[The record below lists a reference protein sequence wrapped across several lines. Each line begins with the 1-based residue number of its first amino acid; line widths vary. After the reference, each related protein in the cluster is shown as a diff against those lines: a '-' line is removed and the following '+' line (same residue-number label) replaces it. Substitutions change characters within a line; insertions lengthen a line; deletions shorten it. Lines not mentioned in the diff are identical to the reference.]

1 MRRSTHVQPQSGSR
15 HRAAP
20 GDRSRQERAAA
31 QQPAPSV
38 YPIEAEDAY
47 LTGASR
53 SLQRRVL
60 GLNVVSP
67 VNSVQPGEPG
77 GQAQPHPEQI
87 AGQHAT
93 GSHTGRGTAPEEPLT
108 RSRRRDT

>member
-1 MRRSTHVQPQSGSR
+1 MTRSTQVQPQSGSH

-20 GDRSRQERAAA
+20 GEGSHEAEA

-38 YPIEAEDAY
+38 HPIEAEDAY

-60 GLNVVSP
+60 GLNVA
-67 VNSVQPGEPG
+67 NSMNGTRGGEPG
-77 GQAQPHPEQI
+77 SQAQPHPEQV

-93 GSHTGRGTAPEEPLT
+93 GSHTGGSPGRKKQ
-108 RSRRRDT
+108 

>member
-1 MRRSTHVQPQSGSR
+1 MPRSDKVQPQPGSR

-20 GDRSRQERAAA
+20 EERSQENRASE

-38 YPIEAEDAY
+38 HPVEAEDAY

-60 GLNVVSP
+60 GLNVADPMSDARA
-67 VNSVQPGEPG
+67 GEPG
-77 GQAQPHPEQI
+77 GQAQPHPEQV

-93 GSHTGRGTAPEEPLT
+93 GSNTGGSAP
-108 RSRRRDT
+108 RKKR

>member
-1 MRRSTHVQPQSGSR
+1 
-15 HRAAP
+15 
-20 GDRSRQERAAA
+20 
-31 QQPAPSV
+31 V

-60 GLNVVSP
+60 GLNVASP
-67 VNSVQPGEPG
+67 MSSALAGEPG
-77 GQAQPHPEQI
+77 SQAQPHPEQV

-93 GSHTGRGTAPEEPLT
+93 GSHTGGSPGRTK
-108 RSRRRDT
+108 R

>member
-1 MRRSTHVQPQSGSR
+1 MSGSDKVQPQSGSR
-15 HRAAP
+15 HRPAP
-20 GDRSRQERAAA
+20 GEPAHEDQAAE

-38 YPIEAEDAY
+38 HLIEGEDAY

-60 GLNVVSP
+60 GLNVANP
-67 VNSVQPGEPG
+67 MDEAQAGEPG
-77 GQAQPHPEQI
+77 GQAQPHPEQV

-93 GSHTGRGTAPEEPLT
+93 GSNTGSGGRAKK
-108 RSRRRDT
+108 S

>member
-1 MRRSTHVQPQSGSR
+1 MPRSAKVQPQSGSR

-20 GDRSRQERAAA
+20 GERSHEEQASA
-31 QQPAPSV
+31 QQPASSV
-38 YPIEAEDAY
+38 HPIEAEDAY

-60 GLNVVSP
+60 GLNVASP
-67 VNSVQPGEPG
+67 MNSAGPGEPG
-77 GQAQPHPEQI
+77 GQAQPHPEQV

-93 GSHTGRGTAPEEPLT
+93 GSNTGSSSGGKKR
-108 RSRRRDT
+108 

>member
-1 MRRSTHVQPQSGSR
+1 MPRSAKVQPQSGSR

-20 GDRSRQERAAA
+20 GDRSHEEQASA

-38 YPIEAEDAY
+38 HPIEAEDAY

-60 GLNVVSP
+60 GLNVASP
-67 VNSVQPGEPG
+67 MNSAQPGEPG
-77 GQAQPHPEQI
+77 GQARPHPEQV

-93 GSHTGRGTAPEEPLT
+93 GSGTGGSPPRK
-108 RSRRRDT
+108 RR

>member
-1 MRRSTHVQPQSGSR
+1 MPRSAKVQPQSGSR

-20 GDRSRQERAAA
+20 GDPSHEDKALA

-38 YPIEAEDAY
+38 HPIEAEDAY

-60 GLNVVSP
+60 GLNVASP
-67 VNSVQPGEPG
+67 MNSAAPGEPG
-77 GQAQPHPEQI
+77 GQAQPHPEQV

-93 GSHTGRGTAPEEPLT
+93 GSSTTGNSGRNG
-108 RSRRRDT
+108 R

>member
-1 MRRSTHVQPQSGSR
+1 MPSSRKVQTQSGSH

-20 GDRSRQERAAA
+20 GEASHEDKAAE

-38 YPIEAEDAY
+38 YPMEAEDAY

-60 GLNVVSP
+60 GLNVASP
-67 VNSVQPGEPG
+67 MNRARAGEPG
-77 GQAQPHPEQI
+77 RQAQPHPEQV

-93 GSHTGRGTAPEEPLT
+93 GSNAGTGN
-108 RSRRRDT
+108 RRKKS

>member
-1 MRRSTHVQPQSGSR
+1 MPRSGKVQPQSGSH

-20 GDRSRQERAAA
+20 DERSQEDKASE

-38 YPIEAEDAY
+38 HPIEAEDAY

-60 GLNVVSP
+60 GLNVASP
-67 VNSVQPGEPG
+67 MHRARPGEAG
-77 GQAQPHPEQI
+77 GQAQPHPEQV

-93 GSHTGRGTAPEEPLT
+93 GSNTGG
-108 RSRRRDT
+108 SGRRKKS